1 MEAYWDGWRP
11 KEEGRWKRF
20 QFSIFDA
27 QNSPPTNNKTQSWEN
42 VHCHLHCSLVWTIEI
57 FETLS
62 LQHGFIPP
70 SPPPSMT
77 GLGSS
82 QNQCTRHHRF
92 STSHQVFD
100 ASHFHPHSVS
110 KIKDSRFYKW
120 NPQVGLQNLLLSFS
134 LGKSNRF
141 HENSTRHCHSLF
153 GNWTSPRSKSE
164 KNDLYDWTKINNQWT
179 LYVRGWWWWLLAG
192 LPGVIGTCGDHHVWV
207 LVGCPT
213 RRSLFFGM
221 HWSTCTCA
229 SVSVIIDMFLL
240 IGIRYDLNLH
250 KEITKR
256 PACTDWGLPIK
267 HHLCVFAKVMVKK
280 MLTHHNDEL
289 WWRGKVRQEVAM
301 FLRHQAF

>member
-1 MEAYWDGWRP
+1 MAFHSKPRRLNSQKYNFVWYSKTKSQFRFGLNFKLISPQTDLLFVWLVELMEAYWDGWRP

-42 VHCHLHCSLVWTIEI
+42 VHCHLHCSLVWTIEL

-70 SPPPSMT
+70 PPPPSMT

-82 QNQCTRHHRF
+82 QNQSTRHHRF

-141 HENSTRHCHSLF
+141 HEKSTRHCHSLF

-164 KNDLYDWTKINNQWT
+164 KM
-179 LYVRGWWWWLLAG
+179 
-192 LPGVIGTCGDHHVWV
+192 TCMIE
-207 LVGCPT
+207 
-213 RRSLFFGM
+213 R
-221 HWSTCTCA
+221 
-229 SVSVIIDMFLL
+229 
-240 IGIRYDLNLH
+240 
-250 KEITKR
+250 K
-256 PACTDWGLPIK
+256 
-267 HHLCVFAKVMVKK
+267 
-280 MLTHHNDEL
+280 
-289 WWRGKVRQEVAM
+289 
-301 FLRHQAF
+301 